1 MPVQL
6 AASGSL
12 TVLPSGAC
20 MPAVRQR
27 SQSEQDVVVVQT
39 PADSTHLLLRESRG
53 GRMVPW
59 ELARMNQPA

>member
-1 MPVQL
+1 MQL
-6 AASGSL
+6 AASRSL
-12 TVLPSGAC
+12 AALPSGAC
-20 MPAVRQR
+20 MPAVRPC

-53 GRMVPW
+53 GKMVPW